1 MKHDSRNLKY
11 GSTSV
16 IVSVVLIAAIILVNF
31 VFSALSSKYAFY
43 TDMTS
48 DMTYTITKELK
59 EVLSDVTE
67 EVNIIF
73 CHDRDY
79 IESSS
84 ELHDVMLTAEYMS
97 DEFEWL
103 NVKYINSVNEPQL
116 VSKYKTSIKDPVY
129 QTHVIIESGEEWK
142 KLNAKSFYVVDS
154 DETTIWGLQ
163 AEERFASAI
172 LSVTASELPVAYYT
186 HTHGEEMSLQL
197 MDIVASAGYKLEP
210 IDLMKEDIAADA
222 RLIIING
229 PSWDF
234 SGGYTFTEGEDGSA
248 SVEKTTSEL
257 EKIDK
262 FVSQDSGSLM
272 VFLDPYG
279 KDLSNLEQYLR
290 EWGIV
295 YDNNIIKDE
304 GQAVSVDGNA
314 VVGEYCTDD
323 TLASNL
329 IDEIATLASRPK
341 TIFNDAGTISIAEN
355 FTEQRAEDK
364 NSQTGMGAPT
374 GSFVSGVSSELRDI
388 SPVFKTSQTAVSFPS
403 GGEQSEGTPAQGKNL
418 MTISRQIRVE
428 NNEYYYSYIL
438 AAGTVSFDDD
448 EWTKSNVYA
457 NEDVIY
463 AALKQ
468 FGRENVP
475 SGIDFKE
482 YAKYEIEDMTTS
494 DADQAAA
501 LLISVIPLTFAVVGF
516 VICIRRKYR

>member
-31 VFSALSSKYAFY
+31 VLTALSSKYAFY

-67 EVNIIF
+67 DVNIIF

-84 ELHDVMLTAEYMS
+84 ELHDVMLTAEYMA
-97 DEFEWL
+97 DEFDWL
-103 NVKYINSVNEPQL
+103 NVKYINSINDPQK

-129 QTHVIIESGEEWK
+129 TTHVIIESGDEWK
-142 KLNAKSFYVVDS
+142 KLNAKSFYVIDT

-172 LSVTASELPVAYYT
+172 LSVTASEQPIAYYT
-186 HTHGEEMSLQL
+186 YTHGEEMSIQL
-197 MDIVASAGYKLEP
+197 MEIVASAGYTLSP
-210 IDLMKEDIAADA
+210 IDLMNDEIAADA

-229 PSWDF
+229 PTWDF
-234 SGGYTFTEGEDGSA
+234 SGGYNFVEGEEGTT
-248 SVEKTTSEL
+248 VEKTTSEL

-262 FVSQDSGSLM
+262 FLAQDQGSLM
-272 VFLDPYG
+272 VFLDPYA
-279 KDLSNLEQYLR
+279 KDLDNLEQYLR

-295 YDNNIIKDE
+295 FDNNIVKDE
-304 GQAVSVDGNA
+304 SASVSVDGNA
-314 VVGEYCTDD
+314 IVGEYCTDD

-329 IDEIATLASRPK
+329 IDEIATLVSRPK
-341 TIFNDAGTISIAEN
+341 TIFNDVGTISIDPN
-355 FTEQRAEDK
+355 FTAQRADD
-364 NSQTGMGAPT
+364 SQNETGMGAPT
-374 GSFVSGVSSELRDI
+374 GAYVSGVSYDFRDI
-388 SPVFKTSQTAVSFPS
+388 SPVFKTSKNAVAYSTGADAS
-403 GGEQSEGTPAQGKNL
+403 SAVAADGKNL
-418 MTISRQIRVE
+418 MTISRQIKIVD
-428 NNEYYYSYIL
+428 NNYFYSYVL
-438 AAGTVSFDDD
+438 ACGSVCFDDK
-448 EWTKSNVYA
+448 EWTDSNVYA

-463 AALKQ
+463 AALSQ

-482 YAKYEIEDMTTS
+482 YAKYDIEDMTT
-494 DADQAAA
+494 AEAERATL
-501 LLISVIPLTFAVVGF
+501 LLITVIPSVFVVVGF

>member
-1 MKHDSRNLKY
+1 MNHDSRNLKY

-16 IVSVVLIAAIILVNF
+16 IVSVVLIAAIVLVNF
-31 VFSALSSKYAFY
+31 VFSALSSKYSFY

-79 IESSS
+79 VEGSS
-84 ELHDVMLTAEYMS
+84 ELHDVMLTAEYMA
-97 DEFEWL
+97 DEFDWL

-129 QTHVIIESGEEWK
+129 TSHVIIESGDEWK
-142 KLNAKSFYVVDS
+142 KINAKSFYVVDT
-154 DETTIWGLQ
+154 DGTTIWGLQ

-172 LSVTASELPVAYYT
+172 LSVTAAEQPIAYYT
-186 HTHGEEMSLQL
+186 HTHGEEISLQL
-197 MDIVASAGYKLEP
+197 MDIVVSAGYKIEP

-234 SGGYTFTEGEDGSA
+234 SGGYNFTEGEGGEA
-248 SVEKTTSEL
+248 TVEKTVSEL

-262 FVSQDSGSLM
+262 FLSQDQGSLM

-279 KDLSNLEQYLR
+279 KDLVNLEQYLA
-290 EWGIV
+290 EWGIIF
-295 YDNNIIKDE
+295 DNNIVKDE
-304 GQAVSVDGNA
+304 SASVSVDGNA

-341 TIFNDAGTISIAEN
+341 VIFNDAGTISIAPTFN
-355 FTEQRAEDK
+355 EQRAEDK
-364 NSQTGMGAPT
+364 ENQTGLGAPT
-374 GSFVSGVSSELRDI
+374 GSFVSGVSSDMRDI
-388 SPVFKTSQTAVSFPS
+388 SPVFKTSKSALSFVWS
-403 GGEQSEGTPAQGKNL
+403 GDTGAGLSADSKNL
-418 MTISRQIRVE
+418 MTISRQIKVVD
-428 NNEYYYSYIL
+428 NDYFYSYVL
-438 AAGTVSFDDD
+438 ACGTVAFDDA
-448 EWTKSNVYA
+448 EWTNSNVYA
-457 NEDVIY
+457 NKDVIY

-482 YAKYEIEDMTTS
+482 YAKYDIEDMTTAE
-494 DADQAAA
+494 ADRATI
-501 LLISVIPLTFAVVGF
+501 LLISVIPTIFAIAGVV
-516 VICIRRKYR
+516 VCIRRKYR

>member
-11 GSTSV
+11 GTTSV
-16 IVSVVLIAAIILVNF
+16 IVSVVLIAAIIMVNF

-43 TDMTS
+43 TDMTTHQ
-48 DMTYTITKELK
+48 TYTMTKELR

-79 IESSS
+79 VMASS
-84 ELHDVMLTAEYMS
+84 ELHDVVMTAEYMD
-97 DEFEWL
+97 DEYDWL
-103 NVKYINSVNEPQL
+103 NVKFINSVNEPHL

-129 QTHVIIESGEEWK
+129 QTHVIIESGDEWR

-172 LSVTASELPVAYYT
+172 LSVTAAELPIAYYT

-197 MDIVASAGYKLEP
+197 IDIVTSAGYRLEP
-210 IDLMKEDIAADA
+210 LDLMAQDIAPEA

-229 PSWDF
+229 PEWDF

-248 SVEKTTSEL
+248 SVDKTVSEIA
-257 EKIDK
+257 KIDK
-262 FVSQDSGSLM
+262 FLSQDSGSIM
-272 VFLDPYG
+272 CFLDPYA
-279 KDLSNLEQYLR
+279 KKLDNLESYLE

-295 YDNNIIKDE
+295 YDDNIVKDD

-314 VVGEYCTDD
+314 IVGEYCTDD

-341 TIFNDAGTISIAEN
+341 TIFNDAGTISISKN
-355 FTEQRAEDK
+355 YTEQRAED
-364 NSQTGMGAPT
+364 NQSQTGIGAPT
-374 GSFVSGVSSELRDI
+374 GSYSSSVSSEFRDI
-388 SPVFKTSQTAVSFPS
+388 SPVFKTSKTALSHAIGAES
-403 GGEQSEGTPAQGKNL
+403 AEGTAAADKHL
-418 MTISRQIRVE
+418 MTISRQIRIE
-428 NNEYYYSYIL
+428 NNEYYYSYVL
-438 AAGTVSFDDD
+438 AANTVSFEDD

-457 NEDVIY
+457 NKDVIY

-482 YAKYEIEDMTTS
+482 YAKYDIEDMTTS
-494 DADQAAA
+494 NANTATV
-501 LLISVIPLTFAVVGF
+501 LLVTVLPLAFTVAGF